1 MLEAVNLECVRGDR
15 SLFRPLSFTLRPGG
29 LLHLLGRNGAGKTT
43 LLRAL
48 CDLTH
53 PAAGMIRWDGA
64 DVRELG
70 EDFRRVLAYVGHT
83 NGLHGELTPVEN
95 LRLDPALDGQAT
107 DEVAG
112 DALGRLGLSAFRGFP
127 SKVLSQGQKRRLA
140 LARLLLGR
148 RPLWIL
154 DEPFSALDV
163 ASVETMMGVLV
174 EHLKTGG
181 MIVLTSHQELELDID
196 SLLHLHLD
204 A

>member
-15 SLFRPLSFTLRPGG
+15 SLFRPLSFTLGRGG

-43 LLRAL
+43 LLRTL
-48 CDLTH
+48 CGLTR
-53 PAAGMIRWDGA
+53 PAAGEVRWDGA
-64 DVRELG
+64 DTRELG
-70 EDFRRVLAYVGHT
+70 EDYRRTLAYVGHA
-83 NGLHGELTPVEN
+83 NGLHGELTPIEN
-95 LRLDPALDGQAT
+95 LRFDPAVDGQAA
-107 DEVAG
+107 DGAAER
-112 DALGRLGLSAFRGFP
+112 ALGQVGLAAFRHLP

-140 LARLLLGR
+140 LARLLLAE

-163 ASVETMMGVLV
+163 ASVEVMMGILV
-174 EHLKTGG
+174 GHLDRGG
-181 MIVLTSHQELELDID
+181 MVVLTSHQELALDID